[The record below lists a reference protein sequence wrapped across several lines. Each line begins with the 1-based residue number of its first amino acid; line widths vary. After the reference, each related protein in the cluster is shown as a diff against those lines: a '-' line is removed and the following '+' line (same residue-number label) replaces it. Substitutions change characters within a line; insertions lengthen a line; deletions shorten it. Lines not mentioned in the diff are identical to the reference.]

1 MLIYFFRL
9 KFYTRS
15 IKVSCFFTKSALVS
29 YFGLMKK
36 TREISLIAV
45 VLLLFA
51 ASCKT
56 ATKTK
61 STKVTQVSALENDL
75 RDIWVLEWASDFT
88 VDETSFPL
96 GFPVLEPNPKDSNII
111 GTTGCNQLNGNF
123 KADMQN
129 QFVVGALSTTK
140 MYCQHVE
147 EQAYLGLLNR
157 VTAYKRE
164 NLKLTLLEGTTPLL
178 RYKKAD

>member
-1 MLIYFFRL
+1 M
-9 KFYTRS
+9 KNTR
-15 IKVSCFFTKSALVS
+15 A
-29 YFGLMKK
+29 
-36 TREISLIAV
+36 ISLITLAF
-45 VLLLFA
+45 LLFA
-51 ASCKT
+51 AACKT
-56 ATKTK
+56 ADKTKT
-61 STKVTQVSALENDL
+61 TQAPQVSALENDL
-75 RDIWVLEWASDFT
+75 RDIWILEWASTFT
-88 VDETSFPL
+88 VDEKSFPN
-96 GFPVLEPNPKDSNII
+96 GYPVLEPNPKDSNII